1 MTIAH
6 RIAAGGIIIKNDAIL
21 LVRYTDAKGGSYLV
35 GPGGAA
41 KDQENAFQAVV
52 RETLE
57 ETGLTVR
64 PRKILFV
71 EDLLCSKF
79 KMCKIWVLCDSSGE
93 ATQRT
98 DGARIEG
105 ITEAGWFRRGE
116 LVDEVVFPSPVMTH
130 GWQEFASDSWQ
141 VQCLPSKKAGF

>member
-21 LVRYTDAKGGSYLV
+21 LVRYASANGGSYLV
-35 GPGGAA
+35 GPGGGME
-41 KDQENAFQAVV
+41 DMENTFQAVV

-64 PRKILFV
+64 PRKILFI
-71 EDLLCSKF
+71 EDLLCKRF
-79 KMCKIWVLCDSSGE
+79 KMCKIWVLCDPSGE
-93 ATQRT
+93 EVQQT

-105 ITEAGWFRRGE
+105 IVKAGWFKKNE
-116 LVDEVVFPSPVMTH
+116 LANELVFPSPVMSYD
-130 GWQEFASDSWQ
+130 WEEFASGNWQ
-141 VQCLPSKKAGF
+141 VQCLPSSEADF